1 MIYTGHQ
8 LLLISDRASFIHNY
22 HQSMKQPPQTILTI
36 ETILIPEHLSQV
48 LSLVCI
54 SMSGTERN
62 IEEMKNLLFS

>member
-1 MIYTGHQ
+1 
-8 LLLISDRASFIHNY
+8 
-22 HQSMKQPPQTILTI
+22 MKQPSQTILTI

-54 SMSGTERN
+54 STAGTERN